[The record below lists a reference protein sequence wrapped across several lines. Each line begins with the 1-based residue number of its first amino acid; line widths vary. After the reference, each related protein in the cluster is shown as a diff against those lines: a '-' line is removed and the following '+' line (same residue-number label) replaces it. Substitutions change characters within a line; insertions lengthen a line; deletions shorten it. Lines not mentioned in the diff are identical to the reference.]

1 MNARTQLVCSA
12 WKFEHITLLLRNLH
26 WLWVLQRIEFNLST
40 LVSSSIVYMVQLHS
54 IWHASC
60 AVWQTLTHDG
70 DCILHQHQH
79 STFHQIIASQSAT
92 MPSVLLPLV
101 LNSLPP
107 DITASPSLTSF
118 KQRLKTQLFQCAF
131 HCNVLLHNTGIFFPC

>member
-1 MNARTQLVCSA
+1 MFGMEVRAHHTAAPQPPLVMGASADRVQSFHSRLVFHCLHGTAPQYLAR
-12 WKFEHITLLLRNLH
+12 ELRCVANIDSR
-26 WLWVLQRIEFNLST
+26 WR
-40 LVSSSIVYMVQLHS
+40 LHS
-54 IWHASC
+54 ASTSALNIPPNHRITVGDHA
-60 AVWQTLTHDG
+60 
-70 DCILHQHQH
+70 
-79 STFHQIIASQSAT
+79 F
-92 MPSVLLPLV
+92 SVAAPHV